1 MGLVLISRFREARIP
16 CLSRRMHVGRS
27 TEHQEG
33 FLITKTGES
42 VGFLH
47 DGRAAFH
54 LQAGVWVLG
63 VGRTYAANNQGLS
76 DDKLG

>member
-1 MGLVLISRFREARIP
+1 
-16 CLSRRMHVGRS
+16 
-27 TEHQEG
+27 
-33 FLITKTGES
+33 
-42 VGFLH
+42 LH